1 MPNFTYVARDLAG
14 QKISG
19 TLAAA
24 SERDVVNALSRKS
37 LFPIEVAVESTSAGV
52 SFGGRVSDQKIA
64 VFYGQLA
71 SLLKSGV
78 PLLKSLSVLR
88 AQSGSTT
95 LQNALDDIVA
105 RVEDG
110 QSLGDAFARHP
121 RIFNEVAINMA
132 RAGAEGGFLEDA
144 LERVAAFTEHQAELK
159 ARTLGA
165 LIYPGVLATVCI
177 LVVSAILIFVVPI
190 FEAMFERLRDKGQL
204 PAATEFLL
212 GMSAWIT
219 ANWWWLL
226 GVLAILLVVVRV
238 QVNTDIGRMWLDRWR
253 LNMPL
258 FGVIFRN
265 LAVSRFCRVLGTLL
279 KNGVPI
285 LKSLDISR
293 AAAGNRVLSEAIG
306 QATENI
312 TAGESLSVP
321 LNKSGHFPR
330 NVIEMIAVAEESN
343 TMDTVLVNIADGLE
357 RETTRRLEL
366 VVKMIEP
373 GMLIVMAGVV
383 LFLVM
388 ALLMPIVKMSSAIQ

>member
-24 SERDVVNALSRKS
+24 TERDVINALSRKS
-37 LFPIEVAVESTSAGV
+37 LFPIEVAVESTATGI

-88 AQSGSTT
+88 EQSGSTT
-95 LQNALDDIVA
+95 FRNALDDVVA

-121 RIFNEVAINMA
+121 RIFNEVAVNMA

-165 LIYPGVLATVCI
+165 LIYPVVLATVCV
-177 LVVSAILIFVVPI
+177 LVVSAILVFVVPI
-190 FEAMFERLRDKGQL
+190 FDAMFERLRDKGQL

-212 GMSAWIT
+212 SMSSWIT
-219 ANWWWLL
+219 SNWWWLL
-226 GVLAILLVVVRV
+226 GLLAILLVVARV
-238 QVNTDIGRMWLDRWR
+238 QVMTDAGRTWLDRWR
-253 LNMPL
+253 LKAPL
-258 FGVIFRN
+258 FGSIFRN

-293 AAAGNRVLSEAIG
+293 AAAGNRVLSGAIG

-321 LNKSGHFPR
+321 LSKSGHFPR

-343 TMDTVLVNIADGLE
+343 TMDTVLINIADGLE